1 MAATRHRL
9 RFGDEP
15 PGRALR
21 GAVKSGKKNKN
32 SKKTE
37 KITGKILLNKKSDFV
52 IKNTFI
58 TEKNIEKKKGVLQIR
73 EMYLG

>member
-1 MAATRHRL
+1 MCGL
-9 RFGDEP
+9 E
-15 PGRALR
+15 R
-21 GAVKSGKKNKN
+21 GGEIWKKNKN

-52 IKNTFI
+52 IKKYFYN
-58 TEKNIEKKKGVLQIR
+58 EKNIEKKKGVLQNG

>member
-1 MAATRHRL
+1 
-9 RFGDEP
+9 
-15 PGRALR
+15 LR

-58 TEKNIEKKKGVLQIR
+58 TKKI
-73 EMYLG
+73 

>member
-1 MAATRHRL
+1 MCGL
-9 RFGDEP
+9 E
-15 PGRALR
+15 R
-21 GAVKSGKKNKN
+21 GGEIRKKNKN

-58 TEKNIEKKKGVLQIR
+58 TKKNIEKKKGVLQIR